1 MKKKVVKEYV
11 TPKFLTR
18 MATLAGVASLGCMLS
33 ACGAEPELSGEA
45 PEPIEETA
53 LAGEAMPPIV
63 EPALAGEETLSTE
76 DEPTAPA
83 STENVE
89 SIEETT
95 EAGKS
100 AKGTEEPVLMG
111 EMPVLI
117 ETTEESCEP
126 EIAGMV
132 SIWEEPESEDV
143 ELSGDVAY
151 VIEP

>member
-33 ACGAEPELSGEA
+33 ACGVEPELSGEA

-53 LAGEAMPPIV
+53 LAGEA
-63 EPALAGEETLSTE
+63 TLSIE
-76 DEPTAPA
+76 VEPTAPA

-126 EIAGMV
+126 EISGMV

>member
-33 ACGAEPELSGEA
+33 ACGAEPDLSGVA
-45 PEPIEETA
+45 PAPIEETA

-100 AKGTEEPVLMG
+100 AKGTEEPVL
-111 EMPVLI
+111 I

>member
-33 ACGAEPELSGEA
+33 ACGVEPELSGEA

-53 LAGEAMPPIV
+53 LAGEA
-63 EPALAGEETLSTE
+63 TLSIE
-76 DEPTAPA
+76 VEPTAPA

-111 EMPVLI
+111 EMPAYI
-117 ETTEESCEP
+117 EPKETEDDTEL
-126 EIAGMV
+126 AGMV
-132 SIWEEPESEDV
+132 SIWKEPESEEV

-151 VIEP
+151 SVEP